1 MHGALDVPMHD
12 AKPDS
17 AKPAHDRQTTSPH
30 AHHTPSVHAPRTT
43 LGLGTGQRRLTEP
56 GPPRHMRPE
65 PPQPTGPGR
74 ARYRD
79 SGQPQ
84 QMGPE
89 QRWQRKTRRPE
100 LRNGPARE
108 DPNSRTRSEMNS
120 PRRREPR
127 LGNSWL
133 LTCRC
138 QEPAYPMCPHWGLAR
153 GTRRPPSNPLPS
165 APLRGWRAGDCAPRT
180 PCRCALTGE
189 HRATRAAARVS
200 SSACSQAVQGG
211 RPSRAAWPG
220 RTRCLRLRRRRLP
233 VAGVLTSLPLLSFRP
248 RCGPAP
254 WWPLR
259 RLRALGPVRAPPPRG
274 RLGRL
279 PEQGA
284 SVGQSR
290 FVGEIGGPPTHAP
303 LLHCNPLHVIV

>member
-1 MHGALDVPMHD
+1 MERTSACSSTVRVADSCGPAAAPSAPPRSRDTRRSPQTPRTD
-12 AKPDS
+12 ARRPRRPD
-17 AKPAHDRQTTSPH
+17 ARREAGQREPAHDRQTTSPH

-165 APLRGWRAGDCAPRT
+165 APLRGWRAGDCAP
-180 PCRCALTGE
+180 PEPLAG
-189 HRATRAAARVS
+189 AR
-200 SSACSQAVQGG
+200 
-211 RPSRAAWPG
+211 
-220 RTRCLRLRRRRLP
+220 
-233 VAGVLTSLPLLSFRP
+233 
-248 RCGPAP
+248 
-254 WWPLR
+254 
-259 RLRALGPVRAPPPRG
+259 
-274 RLGRL
+274 
-279 PEQGA
+279 
-284 SVGQSR
+284 
-290 FVGEIGGPPTHAP
+290 
-303 LLHCNPLHVIV
+303 